1 MLSKIGKFGI
11 AQRLSL
17 NALTF
22 EFDSIKIFLIFFTAA
37 LLLAQTAN
45 GDFSSLT
52 RPCCICLYGLPLY
65 FFPQIPIAIVMDV

>member
-1 MLSKIGKFGI
+1 MEKFGI
-11 AQRLSL
+11 AQRLPL
-17 NALTF
+17 NAWTF

-37 LLLAQTAN
+37 LLSAQTAN

-65 FFPQIPIAIVMDV
+65 FFPQILIAIVMDV